1 VQQLAETKKTP
12 LINCRKIRFISKCIL
27 LITLFMPRNDMTWGA
42 HQVFF
47 QNHPALLAHAHA
59 RARAHVLSSFFFGFL
74 SNLNHVSDKLD
85 AL

>member
-1 VQQLAETKKTP
+1 
-12 LINCRKIRFISKCIL
+12 
-27 LITLFMPRNDMTWGA
+27 MPRNDMTWGA

-47 QNHPALLAHAHA
+47 QNHPALLALARARA